1 MLIIAK
7 INYPHMSQIHFIL
20 ALETTV
26 SAMAR
31 ASSTA

>member
-7 INYPHMSQIHFIL
+7 INYPHMSQIDFIL
-20 ALETTV
+20 VLETTV